1 MTPSRNPVI
10 ALLDTF
16 RSPVDCFAAVHQ
28 RPKWAFLPYLL
39 VIVGPFF
46 FWGTYF
52 NHVDLAWLQQSLLA
66 QLPVVDEQIQADWL
80 TKEVLLAGEVFSDI
94 TGRTACIFMLALW
107 LNLSTKSS
115 SYPHGYGKWLAAA
128 CFIMLPAVIGDI
140 ASYLNALFN
149 TSPIL
154 PNAADLNSLNGLLK
168 LPLNS
173 PWSAFTTSI
182 PLLTPWYIALSYAV
196 VGAWTDYDR
205 AKCIIVAS
213 LPWVMTIV
221 LWPILIIAA

>member
-28 RPKWAFLPYLL
+28 RPKWAILPYLL

-66 QLPVVDEQIQADWL
+66 QLPTVDEQIQADWL

-115 SYPHGYGKWLAAA
+115 SYQHGYGKWLAAA
-128 CFIMLPAVIGDI
+128 CFIMLPAVIGDV

-196 VGAWTDYDR
+196 VGAWTDCDR